1 MKKKKAKSEKFP
13 NEDLIKRTQ
22 EVEDE
27 KAEKKRIRLE
37 KKEAREL
44 KKKREQ
50 NEKLVAPV
58 LLMITVLIAFIV
70 SFLSKK

>member
-1 MKKKKAKSEKFP
+1 MKRKKAREEKFS

-50 NEKLVAPV
+50 NEKLVAPI
-58 LLMITVLIAFIV
+58 LLIITVII
-70 SFLSKK
+70 SFLVSYFNKN

>member
-1 MKKKKAKSEKFP
+1 MKKKKAKSEKFS